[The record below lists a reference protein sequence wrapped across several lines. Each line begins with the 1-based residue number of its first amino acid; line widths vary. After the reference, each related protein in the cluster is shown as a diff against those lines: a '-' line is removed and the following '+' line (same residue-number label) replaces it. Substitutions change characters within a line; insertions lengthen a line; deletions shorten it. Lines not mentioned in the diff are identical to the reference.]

1 MNTGF
6 PSPHEEQ
13 ENLLDAEKC
22 LAQMMKSKMGSTEP
36 DPGYEGADVRA
47 SKWMMEDQLSDLK
60 CDLEGLETTLAKT
73 E

>member
-47 SKWMMEDQLSDLK
+47 SKWMMED
-60 CDLEGLETTLAKT
+60 
-73 E
+73 